1 MSITRNVLRRPWFRA
16 PAALFGA
23 VALLGTATVTTTG
36 AAAAAGHATRP
47 ATARPARAP
56 VVDPAARIASLA
68 ALVSTREQAALA
80 ARNRR
85 DATVA
90 ELARARLSENIALA
104 RADLLSR
111 AALAAE
117 RRYQAARA
125 RAGEVAAA
133 VYRNTGQA
141 HSLSRLLDSHSP
153 TEYGYHQQ
161 IAHAAGEV
169 QMQIVERAVVT
180 KRAASRLAREADL
193 QKLQFHE
200 LVNTLEKSIP
210 ARTRDVDRTAAV
222 LARARFWL
230 SRWQSI
236 ALGVNTPIM
245 SRSILSPNEMVAW
258 FEGTHRRARI
268 TVPILELAQDYIE
281 EGTAA
286 GVRGDIAFAQSILE
300 TGSFYFPD
308 GGQLNPQDNNFA
320 GMDACD
326 SCAHGRG
333 FPDARTGVR
342 AQLQQLRV
350 YADPS
355 VTNASFNPPPVVA
368 NLDQHHLKGR
378 VPTWNGL
385 THTWATADAYGDRI
399 LQIYAQMLGW
409 LTDRADI

>member
-1 MSITRNVLRRPWFRA
+1 
-16 PAALFGA
+16 
-23 VALLGTATVTTTG
+23 
-36 AAAAAGHATRP
+36 
-47 ATARPARAP
+47 
-56 VVDPAARIASLA
+56 
-68 ALVSTREQAALA
+68 
-80 ARNRR
+80 
-85 DATVA
+85 
-90 ELARARLSENIALA
+90 
-104 RADLLSR
+104 
-111 AALAAE
+111 
-117 RRYQAARA
+117 
-125 RAGEVAAA
+125 

-141 HSLSRLLDSHSP
+141 HSLSRLFDSSSP
-153 TEYGYHQQ
+153 AEYGYHQGV
-161 IAHAAGEV
+161 AHAAGEA
-169 QMQIVERAVVT
+169 QMQIVQRAVVT
-180 KRAASRLAREADL
+180 RRAAVKLSEEADR
-193 QKLQFHE
+193 QKLHYHQ
-200 LVNTLEKSIP
+200 LVATLQESLP
-210 ARTRDVDRTAAV
+210 ERDREVDRTQAV
-222 LARARFWL
+222 LARAQFWL

-236 ALGVNTPIM
+236 ASGVNTPIM
-245 SRSILSPNEMVAW
+245 SRSVLSPSEMVAW

-268 TVPILELAQDYIE
+268 TVSMLQLAQDYIE

-308 GGQLNPQDNNFA
+308 GGQLTPTDNNFA

-350 YADPS
+350 YADPT

-385 THTWATADAYGDRI
+385 THTWATADTYGDRI

-409 LTDRADI
+409 LTDRASI